1 MFLLDTMHA
10 ILSSI
15 FFFFLMLVTTTT
27 DFTLNNNSQPH
38 FVKYLM
44 LGMVYNVLLSIAS
57 NWNAN
62 SSSPLDIPGKVP
74 SKHIVEQ
81 LLCAEETLC

>member
-1 MFLLDTMHA
+1 
-10 ILSSI
+10 
-15 FFFFLMLVTTTT
+15 
-27 DFTLNNNSQPH
+27 
-38 FVKYLM
+38 
-44 LGMVYNVLLSIAS
+44 MVYNVLLSIAS

-74 SKHIVEQ
+74 SKHIAEQ